1 MVRIAKRIAQAL
13 SLFAF
18 LLLLLVGIF
27 SPEKFTFAML
37 PIIVLKAFT
46 GYVIFWLLG
55 IVISDIILKAVL
67 TTMEDK
73 KYETWE
79 GGLLVKFTPEKNEE
93 LQKANV
99 RRPDDEEE

>member
-1 MVRIAKRIAQAL
+1 MVKLAKGIAQTL

-18 LLLLLVGIF
+18 LLLMMVGIF
-27 SPEKFTFAML
+27 SLDTFSFSQL
-37 PIIVLKAFT
+37 PMIVLRAFT

-73 KYETWE
+73 KYDAAE

-93 LQKANV
+93 LLKVNV
-99 RRPDDEEE
+99 KPPEQAI

>member
-1 MVRIAKRIAQAL
+1 MVILAKRFAQAL

-18 LLLLLVGIF
+18 FVLLLVGIF
-27 SPEKFTFAML
+27 SPEQFSFAQL
-37 PIIVLKAFT
+37 PMIVLRAFT

-73 KYETWE
+73 KYEAWE
-79 GGLLVKFTPEKNEE
+79 GGLLAKFTPEKNDE

-99 RRPDDEEE
+99 KGSEE